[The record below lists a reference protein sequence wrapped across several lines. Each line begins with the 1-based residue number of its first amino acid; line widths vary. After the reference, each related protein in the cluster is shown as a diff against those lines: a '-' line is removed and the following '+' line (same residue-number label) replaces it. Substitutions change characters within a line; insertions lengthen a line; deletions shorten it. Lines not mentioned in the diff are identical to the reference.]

1 MEVIDKILSEWSFRC
16 HDGIIDMNDPIKL
29 SILDEVLDEYNMLSF
44 KEGRKISVTKQAIET
59 ILNSKYKDQFV
70 PKSSPGRIGS
80 KTIKSDEFENII
92 SDIFNIS
99 KDKITIFPPSQAPNK
114 SRQFN
119 LFQFPTDQGTANI
132 ILSGGPKSE
141 TSERQERGL
150 VNAINSV
157 PGIKNIIS
165 ENGIIIKDVIEAKK
179 IEGKN
184 KLGSE
189 PYADIA
195 LIISGKEEPILIS
208 AKGNLAFSLA
218 GGGLKGISSLAKNN
232 EGMKNFIKNLY
243 TKAYSFY
250 KEIIDKNTLQD
261 QNLYK
266 NKLVPDVSAKIPDTI
281 IKDII
286 VGTPEMGGPIEY
298 YYIGDMDVKFDVDE
312 DTIYLLNGDLEP
324 VEDFI
329 KDEIFYANI
338 IKRDGDIYFTDSKH
352 TVNDIELPKIFT
364 KKEGSNSSQAR
375 FIISQKVR
383 GTELPIENNL

>member
-16 HDGIIDMNDPIKL
+16 HDGIVDMNDPIKL

-286 VGTPEMGGPIEY
+286 VY

>member
-1 MEVIDKILSEWSFRC
+1 MEVIDKILNEWSFRC
-16 HDGIIDMNDPIKL
+16 HDGIVDLNDPIKL
-29 SILDEVLDEYNMLSF
+29 SILDEVLNEYNMLSF
-44 KEGRKISVTKQAIET
+44 KEGKKINATKQAIEV

-70 PKSSPGRIGS
+70 PKSTPGRIGS
-80 KTIKSDEFENII
+80 KTVSSNQFEDII

-99 KDKITIFPPSQAPNK
+99 KDNIIIFPPSQAPNK

-119 LFQFPTDQGTANI
+119 LFQFPVGQDIASI
-132 ILSGGPKSE
+132 ILSGGSKSE

-157 PGIKNIIS
+157 PGLKNIIS
-165 ENGIIIKDVIEAKK
+165 ENGIIIENVIKAEKV
-179 IEGKN
+179 EGKN
-184 KLGSE
+184 QLGTE

-218 GGGLKGISSLAKNN
+218 GGGLKGISSLAKSND
-232 EGMKNFIKNLY
+232 EIKNFIKDIY

-250 KEIIDKNTLQD
+250 KEIVYNNNLQD
-261 QNLYK
+261 KNLYK
-266 NKLVPDVSAKIPDTI
+266 NKSIPDASIKIPDSI
-281 IKDII
+281 VKDII

-298 YYIGDMDVKFDVDE
+298 YYIGDMDVKFDVDK
-312 DTIYLLNGDLEP
+312 DTIYLLNGELEP
-324 VEDFI
+324 IENFI

-338 IKRDGDIYFTDSKH
+338 IKRDGDIYFTESTQNIDGML
-352 TVNDIELPKIFT
+352 LPRIFT
-364 KKEGSNSSQAR
+364 KKEGSNSTQSR

-383 GTELPIENNL
+383 GIEL